1 MPIHDWTRVDAG
13 IFHHFHGSWITE
25 VCRALNA
32 GLLPPDYYALTEQ
45 VAGPGNPDV
54 LALRVPG
61 NGVANGPPSADAG
74 PSGGI
79 ALKTAPP
86 SARFHDRAENE
97 VYSGKARSAVVRRT
111 NGDQVVAVIEVV
123 SPGNK
128 ASQHAFRSFVT
139 KAVEYLDAG
148 VHLLILDLFPPTPRD
163 PQGVHPAIWSN
174 IVDRPFEL
182 PADKRMTLAAY
193 DAGPVKQAFVEPVAV
208 GDMLPEMPL
217 FLAPGGHIPVPLEPT
232 YQAAWAEVPRRWQQV
247 LEPPTGS

>member
-25 VCRALNA
+25 VCRVLNA

-61 NGVANGPPSADAG
+61 NGAADRSPSADAG

-79 ALKTAPP
+79 ALKTAAP

-97 VYSGKARSAVVRRT
+97 VYAGKARSAVVRRT
-111 NGDQVVAVIEVV
+111 NGDRVVSVIEIV

-128 ASQHAFRSFVT
+128 ASQHAIRSFVT

-148 VHLLILDLFPPTPRD
+148 VHLL
-163 PQGVHPAIWSN
+163 
-174 IVDRPFEL
+174 
-182 PADKRMTLAAY
+182 
-193 DAGPVKQAFVEPVAV
+193 EPVAV
-208 GDMLPEMPL
+208 GDVLPEIPL
-217 FLAPGGHIPVPLEPT
+217 FLAPGGHIPVLLEPT
-232 YQAAWAEVPRRWQQV
+232 YQAAWTEVPRRWQQV
-247 LEPPTGS
+247 LEPAAGS